1 VAHSLMLVDDSPAVH
16 RLVEQAAQDE
26 GFATAWFKDGSSAL
40 AAAGQTAPSVIV
52 AEFGVAGTTFI
63 SFCERLA
70 GLELQPTPP
79 IIALISPGDR
89 FDEAELRFLGV
100 KAFLQKPLQR
110 NDVLQAV
117 KQIATA
123 LGQPAA
129 APSGG
134 KPKAASPPPT
144 PAKAAPAAPASPGAP
159 PETIVRELEQ
169 RLPGLLRDLL
179 PEQIQKAYPRE
190 DMILIAIEAVQQ
202 AIPDIAAQLVADITP
217 LVQRQVAETTARL
230 VKESLESHKPGTTGS

>member
-1 VAHSLMLVDDSPAVH
+1 MAHTLMLVDDSPAVH
-16 RLVEQAAQDE
+16 RLVDQAARDE

-79 IIALISPGDR
+79 IIALISPADR

-100 KAFLQKPLQR
+100 KAFLHKPLQR

-117 KQIATA
+117 KQIATT

-134 KPKAASPPPT
+134 KPKAGS
-144 PAKAAPAAPASPGAP
+144 APAPARTAPAEAADPGAL
-159 PETIVRELEQ
+159 PETIAREVER
-169 RLPGLLRDLL
+169 RLPGVLRDLL

-202 AIPDIAAQLVADITP
+202 SIPDIAAQLVADIKP
-217 LVQRQVAETTARL
+217 LVQRQVAEMTERL
-230 VKESLESHKPGTTGS
+230 VKESLESHKPGTKVT

>member
-1 VAHSLMLVDDSPAVH
+1 MAHTLMLVDNSPAVH
-16 RLVEQAAQDE
+16 RLVEQASQDE

-52 AEFGVAGTTFI
+52 AEFDVAGTTFV

-79 IIALISPGDR
+79 IIALVSPSDR

-117 KQIATA
+117 KQIATT
-123 LGQPAA
+123 LGPPPAA
-129 APSGG
+129 PAGG
-134 KPKAASPPPT
+134 KPKAA
-144 PAKAAPAAPASPGAP
+144 PAPAQAAPAAAADPGALAQ
-159 PETIVRELEQ
+159 TIAREVEQ

-179 PEQIQKAYPRE
+179 PEQIPKAYPRE
-190 DMILIAIEAVQQ
+190 DMILLAIEAVQQ
-202 AIPDIAAQLVADITP
+202 SIPDIAAQLVADIKP
-217 LVQRQVAETTARL
+217 HVQRQVAEMTERL
-230 VKESLESHKPGTTGS
+230 VKESLERHKPGTTAS